1 MKKWV
6 GLLLVIGLI
15 CLVWYYVRGQRVQL
29 GMFEAKTAKVD
40 RGDISVPITA
50 PGLIEPNQ
58 RFEVKSKASGEVV
71 VIRVKEGDYVRKD
84 EVLVEL
90 DPDEEAR
97 NLERAKADVEVA
109 KAQLKAAHLKI
120 DETIASL
127 DMAKATLQTYEA
139 VFPIV
144 EYQYEHVKKLLDAGE
159 SIAYGDV
166 DYIQKKADYDRN
178 LADQENAK
186 ARIKQAENA
195 VEAARVAVEQ
205 QKQTILKFE
214 QVLDDALERVADTT
228 IEAPHD
234 GIVTDVKVTVGAKIQ
249 SGTQSLTG
257 GTALLEIADIS
268 VLKVVARVDEAN
280 YGRVV
285 NISPDVALPEVP
297 NRDQQIEQDVEM
309 LQQRTGIVKLSVD
322 AFPNEHFEGRIVRV
336 EPQGRQN
343 AGASVVQFNVHVE
356 VTSDE
361 AWRLPLGA
369 QAQVEFTIE
378 SVKNVMR
385 VPNEAIK
392 NLAGRNGV
400 WKKTTPKPGEPEAG
414 KEFIECELGITNG
427 EFTEVIKTET
437 PDALKIDDEVYTK
450 LPRETNDDD

>member
-15 CLVWYYVRGQRVQL
+15 CLVWYYVRGRRVQL
-29 GMFEAKTAKVD
+29 GVFQAKTVKVD

-84 EVLVEL
+84 DVLVEL
-90 DPDEEAR
+90 DPDEENR
-97 NLERAKADVEVA
+97 NLARAQADLEVA
-109 KAQLKAAHLKI
+109 KAQLESAKLKI
-120 DETIASL
+120 EESEAALEGSRAALAALLAEFPVIKKD
-127 DMAKATLQTYEA
+127 YERA
-139 VFPIV
+139 Q
-144 EYQYEHVKKLLDAGE
+144 ELRQSTGGWSEM
-159 SIAYGDV
+159 DV
-166 DYIQKKADYDRN
+166 LNLEARYNRS
-178 LADQENAK
+178 LADQDSAK
-186 ARIKQAENA
+186 ARIKQSENA
-195 VEAARVAVEQ
+195 VEAAKVAVKQ
-205 QKQTILKFE
+205 QEQTIIKFE
-214 QVLDDALERVADTT
+214 QVLDDAEERVADTT

-285 NISPDVALPEVP
+285 NIAPGAALPEVP
-297 NRDQQIEQDVEM
+297 SREQQIQQDVEM
-309 LQQRTGIVKLSVD
+309 LQQRTGVVKLSVD

-356 VTSDE
+356 VTSDD

-369 QAQVEFTIE
+369 QSQVEFTIE

-400 WKKTTPKPGEPEAG
+400 WKKVPPPPDDPEAG
-414 KEFIECELGITNG
+414 KEFVECELGITNG
-427 EFTEVIKTET
+427 EYTEVLKTET
-437 PDALKIDDEVYTK
+437 ADALKTGDEVYTK
-450 LPRETNDDD
+450 LPRETDDRN